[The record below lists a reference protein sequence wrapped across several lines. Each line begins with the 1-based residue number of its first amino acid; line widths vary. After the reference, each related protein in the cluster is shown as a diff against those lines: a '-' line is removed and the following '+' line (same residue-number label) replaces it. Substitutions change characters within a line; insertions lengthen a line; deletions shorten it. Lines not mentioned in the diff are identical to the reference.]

1 MKFRP
6 HINVHESSLHH
17 SVAYLVTLPCTPQRW
32 RYLENRERERERDVP
47 MQSSV
52 SMNQCSRE
60 KGGNIRR
67 SIFTETSDVVQI
79 PEMPINSLPHAR
91 SVQNFGDY
99 EVYI

>member
-1 MKFRP
+1 MYMNRHF
-6 HINVHESSLHH
+6 IISLPILSPFPVLH
-17 SVAYLVTLPCTPQRW
+17 SDGDTW
-32 RYLENRERERERDVP
+32 KIGRERERERDVP

-99 EVYI
+99 EVDI